1 MEILNNFLY
10 KYKNSDFVDIEE
22 IVKNEWVKI
31 HTMDLWK
38 IDWVLYENNIWV
50 NSKLDLFKQRFVI
63 AHEFCHFLLWE
74 KWFSRWIFH
83 SKDPK
88 EKRAD
93 EFAMNLLL
101 PKRALLKAYEEYQN
115 IPCLVNI
122 FWVPSE
128 VIEKKLNLI
137 V

>member
-1 MEILNNFLY
+1 MVLDNFLKIY
-10 KYKNSDFVDIEE
+10 KDNDFIDIENIIE
-22 IVKNEWVKI
+22 KEWIKI
-31 HTMDLWK
+31 HKYDLWK
-38 IDWVLYENNIWV
+38 IDWLLYRNIIWV
-50 NSKLDLFKQRFVI
+50 NSKLSPVKQRFVM
-63 AHEFCHFLLWE
+63 AHELCHFLLWE

-88 EKRAD
+88 EKIAD

-101 PKRALLKAYEEYQN
+101 PNNALLKAYKEFQN

-128 VIEKKLNLI
+128 VIEKKLRSI
-137 V
+137 TI